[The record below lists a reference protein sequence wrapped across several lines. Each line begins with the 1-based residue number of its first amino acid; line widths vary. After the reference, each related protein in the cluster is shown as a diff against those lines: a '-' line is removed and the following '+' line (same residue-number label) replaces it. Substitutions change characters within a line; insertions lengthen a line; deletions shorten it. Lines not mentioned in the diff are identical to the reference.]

1 MLAVKRLVRGFY
13 RLLLP
18 TVVLLI
24 LSFVGAA
31 IWLVHK
37 TSEPPKASYMITPE
51 KYGLL
56 STRAAKVTDEKW
68 TNRDGTQARGWLLR
82 GTEGAPAV
90 ILMHRYG
97 ADRSWVLNLGV
108 KLNEA
113 TDFTIL
119 MPDLRGHGEN
129 PLIKRTS
136 FSGTET
142 EDTLAAI
149 DYLHSLKSENN
160 SPLIAKEIGLYGV
173 ELGALAAI
181 SVAAKDTNV
190 KALVA
195 DSVPYNSNDLLDS
208 AVGKR
213 FPFASFVTSKFAEG
227 GTYFYYFNGYNGSY
241 TRDSMCELAK
251 TVENRKILFLASTET
266 ADLQNSTSEIASC
279 FPNQASVM
287 KKLDLMPSGY
297 NINNAS
303 NEQAGTY
310 DLRVID
316 FFRNSLID
324 GNAPTI
330 AEAK

>member
-1 MLAVKRLVRGFY
+1 MLAIKRLVRGFY

-24 LSFVGAA
+24 LAFVGAS

-37 TSEPPKASYMITPE
+37 TSEPPKASYLMIPE

-82 GTEGAPAV
+82 GKEGAPAV
-90 ILMHRYG
+90 ILLHRYG

-136 FSGTET
+136 FSGTEA
-142 EDTLAAI
+142 EDTFAAI
-149 DYLHSLKSENN
+149 NYLRSLKSENN
-160 SPLIAKEIGLYGV
+160 IALISKEIGLYGV

-181 SVAAKDTNV
+181 SVAAKDV
-190 KALVA
+190 SIKALVA
-195 DSVPYNSNDLLDS
+195 DSVPYNSNDLLESVID
-208 AVGKR
+208 KR
-213 FPFASFVTSKFAEG
+213 FPFASFLTAKFAQG
-227 GTYFYYFNGYNGSY
+227 GTYFYYFNGYNGEY
-241 TRDSMCELAK
+241 HRDSMCDLAK
-251 TVENRKILFLASTET
+251 MISNRKVLLLASTET
-266 ADLQNSTSEIASC
+266 EQLQTSTSEIAAC
-279 FPNQASVM
+279 FPNQATVQ

-316 FFRNSLID
+316 FFRNSLL
-324 GNAPTI
+324 TI
-330 AEAK
+330 TE

>member
-1 MLAVKRLVRGFY
+1 MLAIKRLVRGFY

-24 LSFVGAA
+24 LAFVGAS

-37 TSEPPKASYMITPE
+37 TSEPPKAAYLMIPE

-68 TNRDGTQARGWLLR
+68 ANRDGTQARGWLLR
-82 GTEGAPAV
+82 GREGAPAV
-90 ILMHRYG
+90 ILLHHYG

-113 TDFTIL
+113 TDFTVL

-129 PLIKRTS
+129 PLVKRTS
-136 FSGTET
+136 FSGAET
-142 EDTLAAI
+142 EDTAAAI
-149 DYLHSLKSENN
+149 DFLRSLKSENN
-160 SPLIAKEIGLYGV
+160 NTLVSKDIGLYGV

-181 SVAAKDTNV
+181 SMAAKDVNV

-195 DSVPYNSNDLLDS
+195 DSVPYNSNDLLALAIDR
-208 AVGKR
+208 R
-213 FPFASFVTSKFAEG
+213 FPFASFLTAKFAQG
-227 GTYFYYFNGYNGSY
+227 GTYFYYFNGYNGEY
-241 TRDSMCELAK
+241 KRDSMCDLAK
-251 TVENRKILFLASTET
+251 MVSNRKVLLLASTET
-266 ADLQNSTSEIASC
+266 QDLQTSTSEIASC
-279 FPNQASVM
+279 FPNQATVQ

-316 FFRNSLID
+316 FFRNSLL
-324 GNAPTI
+324 TI
-330 AEAK
+330 TE